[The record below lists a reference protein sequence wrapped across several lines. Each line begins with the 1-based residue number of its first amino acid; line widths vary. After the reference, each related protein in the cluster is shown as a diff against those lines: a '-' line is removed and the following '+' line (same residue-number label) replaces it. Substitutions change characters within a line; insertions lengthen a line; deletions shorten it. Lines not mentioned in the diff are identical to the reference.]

1 MNKKF
6 LFGIV
11 FCVLLLT
18 CCISDNGGTTTTTPS
33 SKTVKVDPKDFVLES
48 YEMPGNY
55 SLDKEYYLSKNDIK
69 DWAIERGWQGGYKRV
84 YIEDS
89 KASRIVVIGCDFHTL
104 SSIQDAFN
112 YSKGYHGAR
121 VSESPDE
128 KDFEL
133 VSSPEIGDGTFAYQF
148 KGKAGEKWYTYRALS
163 FIKQNIFVR
172 VVGSWDV
179 SWDDIIEMAEKIAEK
194 IPDKEMELSEKAKSA
209 AQTPRS
215 TTPAPTT
222 TVPPTT
228 TPVPTTS
235 PPPTTTPTPTTTPPP
250 TTPASKHITLK
261 GGMDEPLDDGKLY
274 VVVWTVTKSYRGWQ
288 PGGYFVEVF
297 IQNLTKDEILW
308 KPKVMKVIDS
318 SGKSH
323 NCRVDVSFILTGT
336 EEQLSVIEQVFKPDE
351 GFRLWLNFETGMY
364 LPKTFILTN
373 EYSDGSTTTWEIRLK
388 L

>member
-18 CCISDNGGTTTTTPS
+18 CCISEKEETTTTTPS
-33 SKTVKVDPKDFVLES
+33 SKTVKVDPKDFMLEA

-89 KASRIVVIGCDFHTL
+89 KTSRIVVIGCDFHTL

-121 VSESPDE
+121 VSESPDK

-209 AQTPRS
+209 AQTPRP

-222 TVPPTT
+222 AAPTTAPPTT
-228 TPVPTTS
+228 PAPTT
-235 PPPTTTPTPTTTPPP
+235 PPPTTTPTTTPPP

-261 GGMDEPLDDGKLY
+261 GEMNEPLDDGKLY
-274 VVVWTVTKSYRGWQ
+274 LSVWSISKSDY
-288 PGGYFVEVF
+288 GGYWVEVF
-297 IQNLTKDEILW
+297 FENSSKDNVLW
-308 KPKVMKVIDS
+308 KPVEIKVIDS
-318 SGKSH
+318 NGDSYDCRFYNPYSYIKSGSGDYLSG
-323 NCRVDVSFILTGT
+323 VEQILD
-336 EEQLSVIEQVFKPDE
+336 PDE
-351 GFRLWLNFETGMY
+351 GFRLVLGFPTGMY

-373 EYSDGSTTTWEIRLK
+373 EYSDGSTTTWEIGLK
-388 L
+388 FQ